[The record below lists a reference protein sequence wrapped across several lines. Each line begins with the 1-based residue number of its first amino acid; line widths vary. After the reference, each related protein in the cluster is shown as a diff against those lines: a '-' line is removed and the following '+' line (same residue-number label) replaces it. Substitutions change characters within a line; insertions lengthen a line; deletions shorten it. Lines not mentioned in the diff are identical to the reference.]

1 MPVSMDRYGN
11 TSSVS
16 IPLTIVDL
24 CEREH
29 INKTI
34 HFITSGFGVGLSW
47 GIADFTLEKHDILP
61 VIETDKFFK
70 DAFIG

>member
-1 MPVSMDRYGN
+1 MEIPVVLD
-11 TSSVS
+11 

-34 HFITSGFGVGLSW
+34 HFITSGFGVGLLMGNS
-47 GIADFTLEKHDILP
+47 
-61 VIETDKFFK
+61 
-70 DAFIG
+70 